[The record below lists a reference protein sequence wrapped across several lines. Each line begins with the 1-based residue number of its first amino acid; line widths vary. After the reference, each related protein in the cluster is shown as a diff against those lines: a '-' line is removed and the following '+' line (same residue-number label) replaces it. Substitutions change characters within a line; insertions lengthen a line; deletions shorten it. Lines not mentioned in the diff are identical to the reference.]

1 MLKRDSTTIRVNGKI
16 VGEVRDNKFS
26 KRLRASKHM
35 LREPKGW
42 AVDVQSLGDAER
54 LGAFEVQIEDVESG
68 AVYTASIERMLTKGF
83 RFDRGHG
90 SQVCLPLKYWTAERP
105 GEPQQLTLALGVTP

>member
-16 VGEVRDNKFS
+16 VGEVRGNKFV

-42 AVDVQSLGDAER
+42 AVDVQSLDDAEW
-54 LGAFEVQIEDVESG
+54 LGARDVEIEDTETG
-68 AVYTASIERMLTKGF
+68 AVYTASIERIRSKGF
-83 RFDRGHG
+83 VINRGFG
-90 SQVCLPLKYWTAERP
+90 RQICLCLQSWSVRHP
-105 GEPQQLTLALGVTP
+105 GEPQQLTLALGVMP